1 MRAWIGI
8 GLGALLI
15 LGGCQ
20 GGAAGGGGGGAPS
33 GSESRAFQGA
43 LGEAQIESARAET
56 RLASED
62 PASARV
68 AVFEL
73 RRRLADARRHAGP
86 GMQARLDEIDRTA
99 AILDQ
104 EIVEKR
110 EGAPASAAR
119 LHDQVHGLFAAAL
132 SSPGGGGA
140 GPVPLASPS
149 AAP

>member
-33 GSESRAFQGA
+33 GSESRAFRGA
-43 LGEAQIESARAET
+43 LGEAQIEAARAET

-73 RRRLADARRHAGP
+73 RRRLAEARRHVGP

-99 AILDQ
+99 ANLDR
-104 EIVEKR
+104 EIAENHD
-110 EGAPASAAR
+110 AAALSAAR
-119 LHDQVHGLFAAAL
+119 LHDQVHGLFTATI

-140 GPVPLASPS
+140 GPVPLAGPS
-149 AAP
+149 TAP